1 MTFKN
6 YEIYNIAEGL
16 LRNFSNAD
24 ATQKLPIKLS
34 FAIKKN
40 TGKFQSAAEQIEK
53 SRMELVQKYGE
64 PNEDGQTYTIKAGN
78 EEAANKEFTE
88 LMNLEDTINVMVVDI
103 NTLSDDIELTNA
115 QMEAI
120 MFMLKDGD
128 ETEEA

>member
-16 LRNFSNAD
+16 LRTFSSAD

-40 TGKFQSAAEQIEK
+40 TAKFQAAAEQIEK

-64 PNEDGQTYTIKAGN
+64 PNEDGQTYKLIEGN

-88 LMNLEDTINVMVVDI
+88 LMNLEDTINVMTVDI

-120 MFMLKDGD
+120 MFMLKDGN
-128 ETEEA
+128 EVEEA

>member
-6 YEIYNIAEGL
+6 YEIYSIAEGL
-16 LRNFSNAD
+16 LRNFSAAD

-40 TGKFQSAAEQIEK
+40 TTKFQSAAEQIEK

-64 PNEDGQTYTIKAGN
+64 PNEDGQTYRITEGN

-88 LMNLEDTINVMVVDI
+88 LMNVEDNIDIMQVDI
-103 NTLSDDIELTNA
+103 NTLNDSVELTNG

-128 ETEEA
+128 KVEEA